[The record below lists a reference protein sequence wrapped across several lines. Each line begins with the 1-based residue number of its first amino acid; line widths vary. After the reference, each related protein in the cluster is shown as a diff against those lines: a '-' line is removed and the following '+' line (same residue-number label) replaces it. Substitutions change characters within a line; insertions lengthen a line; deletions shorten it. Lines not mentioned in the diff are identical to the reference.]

1 MTDVAT
7 IVTRA
12 ERFSKESGLAI
23 STISTRMFN
32 DGKRLTTLRAG
43 KSRLWP
49 ETAERALTAL
59 IEMETEFRQK
69 VRA

>member
-1 MTDVAT
+1 
-7 IVTRA
+7 
-12 ERFSKESGLAI
+12 
-23 STISTRMFN
+23 MFN